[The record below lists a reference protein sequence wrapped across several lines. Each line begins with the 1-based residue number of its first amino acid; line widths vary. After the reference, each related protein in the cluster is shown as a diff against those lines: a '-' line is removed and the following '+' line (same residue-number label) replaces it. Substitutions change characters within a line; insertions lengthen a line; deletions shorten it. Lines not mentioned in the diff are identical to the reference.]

1 MYKSL
6 LNRLMKWVLENI
18 YGIFLIFAVAIIA
31 DAISNLND
39 RISSPVIS
47 LVAGVLLANFG
58 FLGAWA
64 KPSLGLASGHIL
76 KIGICLLGFRL
87 VFSEITEIGSQ
98 SEF

>member
-39 RISSPVIS
+39 RMSSPVIS
-47 LVAGVLLANFG
+47 LVAGVYWRILGSLVRGQNLL
-58 FLGAWA
+58 WA
-64 KPSLGLASGHIL
+64 
-76 KIGICLLGFRL
+76 
-87 VFSEITEIGSQ
+87 
-98 SEF
+98 